1 MVAVPTDR
9 EPPSMREEQMNMVTF
24 GALLLLVG
32 GLVHTM
38 PPLNAGITGM
48 TGGTPIVQILV
59 GACSIVIG
67 LIILVK
73 KTALS

>member
-1 MVAVPTDR
+1 
-9 EPPSMREEQMNMVTF
+9 MNMVTL

-32 GLVHTM
+32 GLVHTV
-38 PPLNAGITGM
+38 PPLSAGITGV

-59 GACSIVIG
+59 GASSIVIG
-67 LIILVK
+67 LILLVK

>member
-1 MVAVPTDR
+1 VTAPAAKT
-9 EPPSMREEQMNMVTF
+9 PPFIGEVEMNMVTF
-24 GALLLLVG
+24 AAVLLLVG
-32 GLVHTM
+32 GLVHTV

-48 TGGTPIVQILV
+48 TGGTPIVQIVV

-67 LIILVK
+67 LIMLVK